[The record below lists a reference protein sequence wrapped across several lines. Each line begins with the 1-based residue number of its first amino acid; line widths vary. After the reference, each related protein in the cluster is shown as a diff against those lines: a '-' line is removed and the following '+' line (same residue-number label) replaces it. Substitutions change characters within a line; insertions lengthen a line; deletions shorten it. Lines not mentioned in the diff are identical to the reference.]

1 MGNKFFPKKKKK
13 KNCRDD
19 DMYKKSSMVYQKC
32 INTNSVGSNFVTCI
46 KRTDDV
52 FISRKYFD
60 KIASNYEAGDLKK

>member
-1 MGNKFFPKKKKK
+1 
-13 KNCRDD
+13 
-19 DMYKKSSMVYQKC
+19 MYKKSSMVYQKC